1 MNSKRVYIDT
11 LGCPKNI
18 NDSEYAAGVLEDGG
32 FVIIDDPEEADYIIV
47 NTCGFI
53 EDAKKESID
62 HIFSMHEARKEGAK
76 LIISGCLAQRY
87 AEDLFREIPEA
98 DAIVGVNEYGRI
110 DEILTGI
117 TERESREIFAGG
129 CGAEQLERTVRRF
142 AEEPYTATIKI
153 AEGCNNRCS
162 YCVIPQIRG
171 NYRSKAMEDVLA
183 EAEDLAAAGCKEL
196 ILIAQD
202 TAYYGMDLYH
212 KAMLP
217 ELLTKLCRVEGI
229 RWIRLMYC
237 YDDRITD
244 ELIRVMATE
253 EKICHYIDIPLQH
266 ASDRVLKAMRRASDR
281 ASIREVLEKLR
292 TAMPDIHIRTTLIV
306 GFPGET
312 EEDYEELVDM
322 VEEEKFAR
330 LGVFTYS
337 REEGTAAAEM
347 PDQIDEEEKEIRLDG
362 IMRRQMEISREANLA
377 MIGGCYEVMVDG
389 LDEDGAYLGRTRYD
403 APDID
408 NAVIFTS
415 PLAHSAGDIVTVKV
429 TDAFDYDIVGEEVLP
444 EGEA

>member
-1 MNSKRVYIDT
+1 
-11 LGCPKNI
+11 
-18 NDSEYAAGVLEDGG
+18 
-32 FVIIDDPEEADYIIV
+32 
-47 NTCGFI
+47 
-53 EDAKKESID
+53 
-62 HIFSMHEARKEGAK
+62 
-76 LIISGCLAQRY
+76 
-87 AEDLFREIPEA
+87 
-98 DAIVGVNEYGRI
+98 
-110 DEILTGI
+110 
-117 TERESREIFAGG
+117 
-129 CGAEQLERTVRRF
+129 
-142 AEEPYTATIKI
+142 
-153 AEGCNNRCS
+153 
-162 YCVIPQIRG
+162 
-171 NYRSKAMEDVLA
+171 
-183 EAEDLAAAGCKEL
+183 
-196 ILIAQD
+196 
-202 TAYYGMDLYH
+202 
-212 KAMLP
+212 
-217 ELLTKLCRVEGI
+217 
-229 RWIRLMYC
+229 
-237 YDDRITD
+237 
-244 ELIRVMATE
+244 
-253 EKICHYIDIPLQH
+253 
-266 ASDRVLKAMRRASDR
+266 
-281 ASIREVLEKLR
+281 
-292 TAMPDIHIRTTLIV
+292 MPDIHIRTTLIV

-337 REEGTAAAEM
+337 REEGTPAAEM